1 MARINRIISE
11 FIIRPI
17 KKPVWYAVHS
27 LTGIRMQMT
36 TRILD
41 GSMFSASF
49 RVPFNKAK
57 KLMPSPKISPIEYSP
72 GFAEIIIQANEF
84 RHIDILYPYN
94 EVAVAIPISYHI
106 GSKNSISSG
115 LWYLHLP
122 VSTEDARWGGV
133 ENYGF
138 PKFVAEIEF
147 DSNINTQQCT
157 VTHNGG
163 NILTIKAKTIDTQFQ
178 EWKYDN
184 ITMNDGRLLHSSLSV
199 KGQKGIDETVGGAI
213 ISFGDHP
220 IAEELQSLEMG
231 FTSFRHAYMP
241 KIQAILS
248 IAHEIKEL

>member
-1 MARINRIISE
+1 MARINRLISE
-11 FIIRPI
+11 QIIRPI
-17 KKPVWYAVHS
+17 KKPLWYAVHS

-49 RVPFNKAK
+49 KVPLDKAK
-57 KLMPSPKISPIEYSP
+57 KIMPSEKILPIEYSS
-72 GFAEIIIQANEF
+72 GLAEIYILANEF

-94 EVAVAIPISYHI
+94 EVAVAIPISYQS
-106 GSKNSISSG
+106 GGKNSISSG

-122 VSTEDARWGGV
+122 VSTEDGRWGGV
-133 ENYGF
+133 ENYGY

-147 DSNINTQQCT
+147 DFRSDTKQCT
-157 VTHNGG
+157 VTHKGSK
-163 NILTIKAKTIDTQFQ
+163 ILTIKAKATGTLFQ

-184 ITMNDGRLLHSSLSV
+184 ITMKDGRLLHSSLSV
-199 KGQKGIDETVGGAI
+199 KGQKGIDETPGGASV
-213 ISFGDHP
+213 SFGDHP
-220 IAEELQSLEMG
+220 IAEELQSLKME

-248 IAHEIKEL
+248 IAREIKEL